1 MAKRFLASL
10 ALCLLLGFSFAP
22 VFAAEAAAPAGGD
35 AKNVPDAVSPNKCG
49 GESGQKGDKKVNTI
63 PSNCLF
69 LEEPIGGKANFDL
82 YVVDCLDGLCTYKV
96 WNGGSIQGSTR
107 GPLQAILTRE
117 AGKEQQGPFGLLYN
131 YIALVYNYMSGLIIG
146 ISVFFVVV
154 GGIQITTSHGDEGV
168 SQGKSR
174 IIKAL
179 TGIIVWFAASLI
191 LYTINPTFFAF

>member
-22 VFAAEAAAPAGGD
+22 AFAQDAAAPAGGD
-35 AKNVPDAVSPNKCG
+35 AKNVPDAASPNKCAG
-49 GESGQKGDKKVNTI
+49 KSGQEGDKKVNTI

-69 LEEPIGGKANFDL
+69 LEEPIGGKANYDL
-82 YVVDCLDGLCTYKV
+82 YVVSCINGLCNYIP
-96 WNGGSIQGSTR
+96 WNGGQILPSFR
-107 GPLQAILTRE
+107 GPLQAVLTRE